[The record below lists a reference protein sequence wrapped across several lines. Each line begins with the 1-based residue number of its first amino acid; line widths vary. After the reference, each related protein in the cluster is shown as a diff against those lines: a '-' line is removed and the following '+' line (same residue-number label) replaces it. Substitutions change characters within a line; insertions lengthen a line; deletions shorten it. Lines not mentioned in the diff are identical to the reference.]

1 MKLTEAVEQRTAVKT
16 KAGGVVEITFCV
28 KSDVHGKAVG
38 KAERYASGY
47 GLPNNMVKYCSFSEL
62 FALLPVVSRMN
73 AKEKTLLIILAS
85 VNFTHIMDFMIMMPL
100 GPQLMKLFQ
109 INPQQFGFA
118 VSSYSITAGI
128 TGFISAF
135 FVDKYDRK
143 KMLLFAYIGFVIG
156 TFSCAFAPTYEFLV
170 AARILAGLF
179 GGMIGAQVLSIVA
192 DTFEYQRRASAMG
205 ILMTAFSMASV
216 VGVPTGLWLATRFSW
231 HAPFL
236 VIGGLG
242 VIIAVLIA
250 LFVPPITRHL
260 QAQTVSTT
268 KNPLHVLTDIFNT
281 PNQMRAL
288 TLSIVL
294 MLGHF
299 SIIPFLAPSL
309 VGNVG
314 FSQDNIFLIYLVGG
328 LLTIFSAPLVGRIAD
343 RRGKYPVFVFFALF
357 SLLPVWL
364 ITNLWPM
371 PTWVVLVISGLF
383 FITINGRMI
392 PTQAIVSSVTTPQ
405 QRGGFMSINSSMQQL
420 ASGLAANIGGAIV
433 VQNPNGRLENY
444 QWVGW
449 FSIVLILSCVFLA
462 SRVKPVDQG

>member
-1 MKLTEAVEQRTAVKT
+1 
-16 KAGGVVEITFCV
+16 
-28 KSDVHGKAVG
+28 
-38 KAERYASGY
+38 
-47 GLPNNMVKYCSFSEL
+47 
-62 FALLPVVSRMN
+62 
-73 AKEKTLLIILAS
+73 
-85 VNFTHIMDFMIMMPL
+85 
-100 GPQLMKLFQ
+100 
-109 INPQQFGFA
+109 
-118 VSSYSITAGI
+118 
-128 TGFISAF
+128 
-135 FVDKYDRK
+135 
-143 KMLLFAYIGFVIG
+143 
-156 TFSCAFAPTYEFLV
+156 
-170 AARILAGLF
+170 
-179 GGMIGAQVLSIVA
+179 
-192 DTFEYQRRASAMG
+192 
-205 ILMTAFSMASV
+205 
-216 VGVPTGLWLATRFSW
+216 
-231 HAPFL
+231 
-236 VIGGLG
+236 
-242 VIIAVLIA
+242 
-250 LFVPPITRHL
+250 
-260 QAQTVSTT
+260 
-268 KNPLHVLTDIFNT
+268 VLTDIFNT

-357 SLLPVWL
+357 SLIPVWL

-444 QWVGW
+444 HWVGW
-449 FSIVLILSCVFLA
+449 FSIALILSCVFLA
-462 SRVKPVDQG
+462 GRVKPVDQG

>member
-1 MKLTEAVEQRTAVKT
+1 
-16 KAGGVVEITFCV
+16 
-28 KSDVHGKAVG
+28 
-38 KAERYASGY
+38 
-47 GLPNNMVKYCSFSEL
+47 
-62 FALLPVVSRMN
+62 MN
-73 AKEKTLLIILAS
+73 LKEKTLLIILAA

-109 INPQQFGFA
+109 ITPQQFGFA
-118 VSSYSITAGI
+118 VSAYSITAGI

-143 KMLLFAYIGFVIG
+143 QVLLFAYIGFVVG
-156 TFSCAFAPTYEFLV
+156 TFSCALAPTYFFLV
-170 AARILAGLF
+170 AARVLAGFF

-192 DTFEYQRRASAMG
+192 DTFEYHRRASAMG
-205 ILMTAFSMASV
+205 ILMTAFSLASV
-216 VGVPTGLWLATRFSW
+216 IGVPTGLWLAARFSW

-236 VIGGLG
+236 VVGGLG
-242 VIIAVLIA
+242 TIIILLIA
-250 LFVPPITRHL
+250 FFIPPINKHL
-260 QAQTVSTT
+260 QQEQTDAPSR
-268 KNPLHVLTDIFNT
+268 NPLHVLTDILNT

-299 SIIPFLAPSL
+299 SIIPFIAPSL

-314 FSQDNIFLIYLVGG
+314 FSQENIFLIYLVGG
-328 LLTIFSAPLVGRIAD
+328 LLTIFSAPLVGKLAD
-343 RRGKYPVFVFFALF
+343 RRGKYPVFVIFALF
-357 SLLPVWL
+357 SIVPVWL

-371 PTWVVLVISGLF
+371 PLWAVLTIAGLF
-383 FITINGRMI
+383 FITVNGRMI

-433 VQNPNGRLENY
+433 VKTSEGRLDHYN
-444 QWVGW
+444 WVGW
-449 FSIVLILSCVFLA
+449 FSITLILACVFLA
-462 SRVKPVDQG
+462 GRVKPIQAS